1 MFAQLIEKFLRCFPV
16 CVNVLCIPD
25 YHIANKLN
33 LRTFRWH
40 VNGKLGRTVKI
51 EMLTT
56 RRYGNSGNDVSA
68 SCR

>member
-33 LRTFRWH
+33 LRTFR
-40 VNGKLGRTVKI
+40 
-51 EMLTT
+51 
-56 RRYGNSGNDVSA
+56 
-68 SCR
+68 